1 MINLTADKRITILII
16 FALLLSACAL
26 ADRAAGPTLAPTIAA
41 PTITVAPA
49 TVAAVTVAPTTTSE
63 PEPTATAP
71 APAQE
76 PDDQITGQATI
87 DSLQLSV
94 SDSFPV
100 EVQAYIS
107 GDLSDGC
114 TNVAGEDVAREGQT
128 LRIRVIT
135 TRDTEA
141 MCTQA
146 LVPFERTVN
155 LDTRGLAA
163 GTYTVTA
170 GDLSETFTLAADN
183 LATADDTAQVA
194 PDLSGASLTV
204 ESTGASPGE
213 VVTLRGAGFPASAV
227 VEIGIG
233 PQGSEYDIIDAT
245 QAGNDGDFTVEVH
258 VPAYAE
264 SGESWVFVA
273 QVDNG
278 KVIADP
284 IAINAAGQA
293 PAVGV
298 NEAVDGLFRRTNIYL
313 IALGDNGQSG
323 PLVGCQDSAVA
334 VVVEI
339 EPTVAPMTAAIQRL
353 LAEKRQ
359 FYGQSGLYNVF
370 YQSDLRLD
378 GINLVDGQATI
389 ALSGSL
395 TLSGVCDNPRVVAQL
410 EQTALQYSTVNSVD
424 IRLNGR
430 PLETVLSA
438 QS

>member
-1 MINLTADKRITILII
+1 MINLTVDKRITILVI

-41 PTITVAPA
+41 PTATIAPA
-49 TVAAVTVAPTTTSE
+49 TVAAATIAAPITTD
-63 PEPTATAP
+63 PGPTATAP

-87 DSLQLSV
+87 DSLQLLV
-94 SDSFPV
+94 SDSLPV
-100 EVQAYIS
+100 EVQAHMS
-107 GDLSDGC
+107 GNLSDGC
-114 TNVAGEDVAREGQT
+114 TNVASTDVAREGQT
-128 LRIRVIT
+128 FRIQASTI
-135 TRDTEA
+135 RDTEA
-141 MCTQA
+141 ICTQA
-146 LVPFERTVN
+146 LVPFEQTVN
-155 LDTRGLAA
+155 LETRGLAA

-170 GDLSETFTLAADN
+170 GDLSETFTLDVN
-183 LATADDTAQVA
+183 NTIATDSTVQVT
-194 PDLSGASLTV
+194 PDLSGASLTI
-204 ESTGASPGE
+204 ESTGASPGGL
-213 VVTLRGAGFPASAV
+213 VTLRGAGFPAEAV

-245 QAGNDGDFTVEVH
+245 QAGSDGDFTVEVQ

-264 SGESWVFVA
+264 SAESWVFVA

-293 PAVGV
+293 PAAGV
-298 NEAVDGLFRRTNIYL
+298 NEAVDGLFRRTNIHL

-323 PLVGCQDSAVA
+323 PLIGCQDSAVP

-339 EPTVAPMTAAIQRL
+339 EPTVAPMTAAIRLL
-353 LAEKRQ
+353 LAEKDQ

-395 TLSGVCDNPRVVAQL
+395 TLSGVCDNPRVLAQL
-410 EQTALQYSTVNSVD
+410 EQTALQYSTVDSVD
-424 IRLNGR
+424 ITLNGR
-430 PLETVLSA
+430 PLETVLSG